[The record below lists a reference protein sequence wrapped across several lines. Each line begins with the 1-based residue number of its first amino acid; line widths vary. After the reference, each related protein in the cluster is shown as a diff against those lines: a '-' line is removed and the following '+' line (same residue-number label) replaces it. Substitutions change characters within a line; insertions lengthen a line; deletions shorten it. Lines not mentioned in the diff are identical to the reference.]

1 MQADLRLYW
10 SHIPH
15 YWKSN
20 ATAQSV
26 CLNLWLPNVVS
37 SEALST
43 DDFDQEKDVYANTS
57 NTQQLGSDMVPLHW
71 SELELSDDNDL
82 RGLALN
88 HPTFLV
94 KSVTPKTNINDYDLD
109 KDCHGPRSSSYLG
122 IGINPQGHSEV
133 QGQSAGS
140 RSRSSIDNY
149 ISLISSEDEAMDVI
163 ERKLEPREQRV
174 LSVSSEDSDFGEPAK
189 NEREADNELVSE
201 RVVDKEVLK
210 CRNTAPSSSPICRIQ
225 NYYSLSFNP

>member
-1 MQADLRLYW
+1 MEITCGG
-10 SHIPH
+10 SIFII
-15 YWKSN
+15 KIF
-20 ATAQSV
+20 V
-26 CLNLWLPNVVS
+26 CLNLWLPIVVS
-37 SEALST
+37 SEALSA
-43 DDFDQEKDVYANTS
+43 DDFDQEKDGYANTS

-94 KSVTPKTNINDYDLD
+94 KSVTPSNNLNNLDLD
-109 KDCHGPRSSSYLG
+109 EDSHGPRSTSYLG
-122 IGINPQGHSEV
+122 IGINPQGQV

-149 ISLISSEDEAMDVI
+149 ISLISSEDEAMDVN

-189 NEREADNELVSE
+189 NEREADGELVLE
-201 RVVDKEVLK
+201 RPFDKENIK
-210 CRNTAPSSSPICRIQ
+210 CRSPTSSSSPICRIQ
-225 NYYSLSFNP
+225 SYYSLSLNP